1 MKKICFVCMGNT
13 CRSPMAEKIFNDL
26 YKKSGMKGLK
36 AVSAGLDC
44 ANGNNMELKA
54 KRALKSIGFACGAK
68 KTTRLETLEP
78 NALYITMTKQL
89 KHAINK
95 PSVLCFEDF
104 GGNDI
109 EDPYGGGQ
117 DVYDNCAKQILQN
130 VQLLIE
136 RLKKLSN

>member
-78 NALYITMTKQL
+78 NTLYITMTK
-89 KHAINK
+89 
-95 PSVLCFEDF
+95 
-104 GGNDI
+104 
-109 EDPYGGGQ
+109 
-117 DVYDNCAKQILQN
+117 
-130 VQLLIE
+130 
-136 RLKKLSN
+136 